1 MLVIR
6 YRERDHRHGKT
17 SAGMLRQT
25 IRVSMPKREMQR
37 GTHGHGVNRHGAVI
51 VTGRCR
57 VMN

>member
-25 IRVSMPKREMQR
+25 IRVSMPKRRMSQAR
-37 GTHGHGVNRHGAVI
+37 MGTGLIA
-51 VTGRCR
+51 TAP
-57 VMN
+57 